1 MSKDVKA
8 LVRWYE
14 DSGRRL
20 PWRDTGDPYLIWI
33 SEIILQQTRV
43 IQGTPYYNRFVARF
57 PDVYSLA
64 QAPLDDVLKH
74 WEGLGYYARARNL
87 HKAARII
94 LNAYKG
100 QFPEDVELL
109 QKLPGIGPYTARAI
123 ASFAFH
129 LPCAVLDGNVFR
141 ILSRYYGD
149 DTCIDLPSA
158 RAHYQKL
165 ADKMMGAH
173 ASSGFNQAVMDLG
186 AMVCKPKHPNCS
198 ICPLSSGCV
207 AFHTKAWA
215 ELPMRKPKQKRPVR
229 QVNVLVLQHKDS
241 SFWIHKRAAEGL
253 WGGLFEFPWF
263 YAEHE
268 SPIPTELLKG
278 EVIGTVHHVFTH
290 FEMNIQVF
298 RYFVPNRFIYP
309 DGVRIFRADIE
320 KYAFTKA
327 AHKVFKVFQ
336 NKNIV
341 D

>member
-43 IQGTPYYNRFVARF
+43 VQGTPYYNRFVARF
-57 PDVYSLA
+57 PDVHTLA
-64 QAPLDDVLKH
+64 QAPVDDVLKH

-94 LNAYKG
+94 INTYDG
-100 QFPEDVELL
+100 DFPKDIELL

-149 DTCIDLPSA
+149 DTCIDMPSA
-158 RAHYQKL
+158 RAHFQQL
-165 ADKMMGAH
+165 ADKMMGVH
-173 ASSGFNQAVMDLG
+173 ASSGFNQAIMDLG
-186 AMVCKPKHPNCS
+186 AMVCKPKNPDCYK
-198 ICPLSSGCV
+198 CPLSSGCL
-207 AFHTKAWA
+207 AFHSKTI
-215 ELPMRKPKQKRPVR
+215 EVIPVRKQKLKRPVR
-229 QVNVLVLQHKDS
+229 KVKVLVLQHKDT
-241 SFWIHKRAAEGL
+241 SFWIHKRPSEGL

-263 YAEHE
+263 YAEHA

-278 EVIGTVHHVFTH
+278 EVIGNVHHVFTH
-290 FEMNIQVF
+290 FEMNMQVF
-298 RYFVPNRFIYP
+298 RFFVPEGFIYP
-309 DGVRIFRADIE
+309 DGFRIDMKEVE

-327 AHKVFKVFQ
+327 AHKVVKVFQ
-336 NKNIV
+336 DKNIV
-341 D
+341 K